1 MATEKHRR
9 ARIVD
14 ALFDLFE
21 PLREDSDDPY
31 GRFGVSASGQN
42 GSKAVPALDSFG
54 SAKGD
59 PIDALGL

>member
-1 MATEKHRR
+1 MHS
-9 ARIVD
+9 II
-14 ALFDLFE
+14 DLFE
-21 PLREDSDDPY
+21 PLREDSDASSTN
-31 GRFGVSASGQN
+31 RFGVSASGQN